1 MKKKIVLR
9 ISICPTAME
18 RDGDKLDE
26 LAVLSKIVAVAG
38 ERWPRCEVRFDTLQI
53 GHRQGDSF
61 AECSIDGVRDDSL
74 AEQVLDDIEWS
85 DETLYEG
92 VNDER

>member
-38 ERWPRCEVRFDTLQI
+38 ERFARYEVEFDTLQI

-61 AECSIDGVRDDSL
+61 AECWFDGVRDDAL
-74 AEQVLDDIEWS
+74 AEQVLDDIDWS

-92 VNDER
+92 ANNER

>member
-38 ERWPRCEVRFDTLQI
+38 ERWPSCWVKFDVLQI
-53 GHRQGDSF
+53 AHRQRHSF
-61 AECSIDGVRDDSL
+61 AECWVDGERDDAQ
-74 AEQVLDDIEWS
+74 AEQILDDIDWS

-92 VNDER
+92 ANNER

>member
-18 RDGDKLDE
+18 RDGDRLDE

-38 ERWPRCEVRFDTLQI
+38 ERWPRCEVKFDTLQI
-53 GHRQGDSF
+53 GDSF
-61 AECSIDGVRDDSL
+61 AECWVDGVRDDAQ
-74 AEQVLDDIEWS
+74 AEQILEDIEWS
-85 DETLYEG
+85 DETLYKG
-92 VNDER
+92 ANNER